1 MTKDET
7 DLQQQTEEESS
18 FDWKKSG
25 FDFQERLTL
34 KHNTLAA
41 EQYRAKQ
48 NQKEQK
54 KILQKPTKILPL
66 GKIPAKIKDALDED
80 DEENGTYVP
89 IRLLEDEHLMYQSLN
104 EAEKNLF
111 MQKNTL
117 KQTNMQQETGRLE
130 ALRTAN
136 KLVKDMGLVAVSR
149 KAAAQSLQ
157 QTVYDPEKM
166 KKNLVQKEARQ
177 HFSLKGKVQGEKIKP
192 FVKGVRQIQ
201 QTAGDKALKE
211 LDVKDIVRVGERKTD
226 EKSIAELI
234 LEKSGQDI
242 QKTKLKKKVAKT
254 QKTNKTQQEQRP
266 TKPMAQ
272 RDDNLSR

>member
-66 GKIPAKIKDALDED
+66 GKIPAKIKDAFDED

>member
-66 GKIPAKIKDALDED
+66 GKIPAKIKDAFDED

-254 QKTNKTQQEQRP
+254 QKTNKTQHEQRP

>member
-7 DLQQQTEEESS
+7 DLQQQTDEESS

-54 KILQKPTKILPL
+54 KILQKPTEILPL
-66 GKIPAKIKDALDED
+66 GKIPAKIKDAFDED

>member
-7 DLQQQTEEESS
+7 DLQQQTEEEAS

-66 GKIPAKIKDALDED
+66 GKIPAKIKDAFDED

>member
-177 HFSLKGKVQGEKIKP
+177 HFSLRGKVQGEKIKP

-254 QKTNKTQQEQRP
+254 QKTNKTQHEQRP